1 MYYRILGSLLSL
13 AFLILE
19 SLLLLLAQDFQGL
32 EERQKGGM
40 VEERSC
46 GFEGEP
52 EGSLEQ
58 QEVRMPA

>member
-1 MYYRILGSLLSL
+1 MYYRILGLLQ
-13 AFLILE
+13 FI
-19 SLLLLLAQDFQGL
+19 GV
-32 EERQKGGM
+32 M

>member
-1 MYYRILGSLLSL
+1 MYYRILGPHD
-13 AFLILE
+13 A
-19 SLLLLLAQDFQGL
+19 
-32 EERQKGGM
+32 ERLCGV

-46 GFEGEP
+46 SFEGEP